1 MSRLDLR
8 AVAIGGAVA
17 GGIAV
22 VIALTLRLVSASSN
36 LGFGVFALIMV
47 GMAVGGYVAA
57 RPQPEVAFTA
67 GAAAAFGGSLVAQ
80 VLSLLVQLARGADL
94 PGGYVFGA
102 LFTLLISTSFGVI
115 GGYVALRRD
124 RTQRPSPE
132 EAPT

>member
-80 VLSLLVQLARGADL
+80 VLSLLVQLARGTDL